1 MNPSVLKE
9 DVAEELGVEEEVRRE
24 EEDEKEEEEG
34 EEEEDEDDEVFRVEV
49 IEPPTHFTS
58 SLRVGP
64 GSNPGGNPVFL

>member
-1 MNPSVLKE
+1 MKE
-9 DVAEELGVEEEVRRE
+9 DVAEVEGVEEEARS
-24 EEDEKEEEEG
+24 EEDG
-34 EEEEDEDDEVFRVEV
+34 EEEEEEEDDVFRVEV